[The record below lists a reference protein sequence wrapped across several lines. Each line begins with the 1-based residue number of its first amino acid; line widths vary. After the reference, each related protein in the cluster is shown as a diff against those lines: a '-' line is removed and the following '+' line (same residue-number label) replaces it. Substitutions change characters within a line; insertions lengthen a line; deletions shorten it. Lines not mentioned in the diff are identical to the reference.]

1 MHWLFQPFSRD
12 NLVTRAIR
20 VKESCLSRF
29 GKGYLKIQGITIGEQ
44 MTAAAIDLTGVW
56 AGHYAQRDRSH
67 AIHAD
72 LVQTGHLLTGVM
84 RDHDTKVENSLFES
98 AAEAGLPPGAD
109 EQIALRLRELYPEDR
124 HAPIRRAM
132 SLPSTSLLMGHV
144 QTSTVYFLK
153 SYQGD
158 HFSGYRIG
166 ERRIGVTIA
175 GHSVHYRGQI
185 NDAGTEIQGE
195 WRIDP
200 VAQMSRRT
208 EGAFL
213 LRRIASKEGD
223 GADQRI
229 G

>member
-1 MHWLFQPFSRD
+1 M
-12 NLVTRAIR
+12 
-20 VKESCLSRF
+20 
-29 GKGYLKIQGITIGEQ
+29 GER

-72 LVQTGHLLTGVM
+72 LVQTGHQLTGVM

-98 AAEAGLPPGAD
+98 AVEAGLPPGAD

-124 HAPIRRAM
+124 HAPIRHAM

-175 GHSVHYRGQI
+175 GHSVHYRGRI

-195 WRIDP
+195 WWIDP

-213 LRRIASKEGD
+213 LHKIALKEGD
-223 GADQRI
+223 GADQKI